1 MPVVPY
7 YNGRPAHVWIAAVAG
22 RRPGQETA
30 ASEPAAASPNG
41 QTPPA
46 GPRPTAPSAQQST
59 HPEAGARFLA
69 VASAGPW
76 TTWASHWFT
85 PHG

>member
-7 YNGRPAHVWIAAVAG
+7 YRGRPAHVWITAVTG
-22 RRPGQETA
+22 RRSMQEA
-30 ASEPAAASPNG
+30 AANEPAMASPDG
-41 QTPPA
+41 RTPPA
-46 GPRPTAPSAQQST
+46 SSRPTTPPAQQST
-59 HPEAGARFLA
+59 HQEPGASSPA
-69 VASAGPW
+69 TASVGPW

>member
-7 YNGRPAHVWIAAVAG
+7 YRGRPAHAWITAVTG
-22 RRPGQETA
+22 RRAVQETA
-30 ASEPAAASPNG
+30 ANEPAAASPDG

-46 GPRPTAPSAQQST
+46 SPRPTPPPAQQST
-59 HPEAGARFLA
+59 DQEACAHGLTA
-69 VASAGPW
+69 ASVGPW
-76 TTWASHWFT
+76 TRWASHWFT

>member
-7 YNGRPAHVWIAAVAG
+7 YRGRPAHVWITALTG
-22 RRPGQETA
+22 HRPVQETPA
-30 ASEPAAASPNG
+30 NDPAAASPDG

-46 GPRPTAPSAQQST
+46 SPRPTTPPAQLSK
-59 HPEAGARFLA
+59 HPEAGARSLA
-69 VASAGPW
+69 TASAGPW

>member
-7 YNGRPAHVWIAAVAG
+7 YSGRPAHVWIAATAG
-22 RRPGQETA
+22 RRPVQETA
-30 ASEPAAASPNG
+30 ASEPPAAPQNG

-46 GPRPTAPSAQQST
+46 SPRPTTPPAQQST
-59 HPEAGARFLA
+59 RQEAGSRSLA
-69 VASAGPW
+69 AASAGPW